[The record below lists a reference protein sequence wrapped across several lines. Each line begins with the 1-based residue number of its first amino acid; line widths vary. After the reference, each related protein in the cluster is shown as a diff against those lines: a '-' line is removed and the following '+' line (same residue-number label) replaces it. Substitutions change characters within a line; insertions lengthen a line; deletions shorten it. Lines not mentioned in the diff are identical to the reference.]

1 VKRLFDWAYE
11 DPDAPTK
18 FYIKDAVTRMFNE
31 LSVPIDEKTVP
42 KLMAKRVIS
51 VLAQNEKRWRMYPEE
66 HMTNDAKTFR
76 YLYNQVDYCIR
87 NRRQKI
93 NESILNRN

>member
-1 VKRLFDWAYE
+1 
-11 DPDAPTK
+11 
-18 FYIKDAVTRMFNE
+18 MFNE
-31 LSVPIDEKTVP
+31 LSVPIDETTVP

-66 HMTNDAKTFR
+66 HMTNDPKTFNNFTIKLTIVLEI
-76 YLYNQVDYCIR
+76 YVK
-87 NRRQKI
+87 KI